1 MGRALGIAAGRLKR
15 KRKMIPL
22 IVEALV
28 VALAG
33 FLAGLLLAYLLALHR
48 RANVEWRF

>member
-1 MGRALGIAAGRLKR
+1 
-15 KRKMIPL
+15 MIPL
-22 IVEALV
+22 IAEAIVL
-28 VALAG
+28 ALAG

>member
-1 MGRALGIAAGRLKR
+1 
-15 KRKMIPL
+15 MIPL
-22 IVEALV
+22 IVEAMV
-28 VALAG
+28 VALAA

>member
-1 MGRALGIAAGRLKR
+1 M
-15 KRKMIPL
+15 PV

-28 VALAG
+28 LSLAG
-33 FLAGLLLAYLLALHR
+33 FFVGLLLAYLLALHR